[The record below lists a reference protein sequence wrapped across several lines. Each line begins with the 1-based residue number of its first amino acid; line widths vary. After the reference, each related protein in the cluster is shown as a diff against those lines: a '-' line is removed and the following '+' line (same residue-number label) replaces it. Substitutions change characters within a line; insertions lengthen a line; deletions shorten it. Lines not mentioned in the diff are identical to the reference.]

1 MSRLV
6 ITLQSPLLP
15 GAIDLALPGDA
26 TMRQLLPE
34 LVRALRL
41 PPGAYR
47 LAHHSRVVRDDETLF
62 GARVLRGEILTLL
75 PAHAPLPA
83 AAPRR
88 GATQYIGSAVLT
100 TAGGRAI
107 ALDNFGK
114 DELLVGRYDPRAI
127 QAPDIDLAEEPH
139 GETVSR
145 LHAMIRRQ
153 GGRWFV
159 VALSTTN
166 QTRVGGTVVPP
177 RGSHP
182 LTPGDVI
189 ALGGAS
195 LTFT

>member
-1 MSRLV
+1 MSSV
-6 ITLQSPLLP
+6 TVTLQSPLLP
-15 GAIDLALPGDA
+15 GAIDLALQGDV

-47 LAHHSRVVRDDETLF
+47 LAHHSHVVRDDETLF
-62 GARVLRGEILTLL
+62 GAGVLRGEILTLL

-114 DELLVGRYDPRAI
+114 DELLVGRYDPRAL
-127 QAPDIDLAEEPH
+127 QAPDIDLTEEPH

-145 LHAMIRRQ
+145 LHAMLRRQ

-159 VALSTTN
+159 VAMSTAN

-177 RGSHP
+177 RGSHS

-189 ALGGAS
+189 TLGGAS